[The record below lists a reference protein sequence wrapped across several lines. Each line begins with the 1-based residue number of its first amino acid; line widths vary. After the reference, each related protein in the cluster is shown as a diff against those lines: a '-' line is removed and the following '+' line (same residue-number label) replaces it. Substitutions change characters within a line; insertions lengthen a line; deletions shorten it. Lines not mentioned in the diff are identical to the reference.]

1 MRAGYRTSMPVRLH
15 EEGCVARLVFDRAER
30 AHAYDAV
37 LLDAMAQV
45 ICTLGD
51 HIRALV
57 VESTGDRAFC
67 AGADRGALAAARPL
81 DAMGLQS
88 ARVFASL
95 AALPLPV
102 IAAVQGPAV
111 AGGFELALACDLR
124 VAGPH
129 ARFRLP
135 ETAPGLVP
143 AAGGTSRLVALVG
156 GSRARELV
164 LSGRELDAETALA
177 WGVVHRLA
185 PDPRAAALAWAHEL
199 ATRDRAALA
208 AAKRLLT
215 DVEGLDGAFARERAA
230 EGILYAHRASR
241 DPSKG

>member
-1 MRAGYRTSMPVRLH
+1 LG
-15 EEGCVARLVFDRAER
+15 
-30 AHAYDAV
+30 AHV
-37 LLDAMAQV
+37 
-45 ICTLGD
+45 G
-51 HIRALV
+51 ALV

-67 AGADRGALAAARPL
+67 AGADRAALAAARPV
-81 DAMGLQS
+81 DAVGLRS

-95 AALPLPV
+95 AALPIPV

-124 VAGPH
+124 VAGPQ

-135 ETAPGLVP
+135 ETALGLVP

-164 LSGRELDAETALA
+164 LAGRELDAETALA
-177 WGVVHRLA
+177 WGVVHRVA
-185 PDPRAAALAWAHEL
+185 HDPRAEALAWAQDL
-199 ATRDRAALA
+199 ATRDAAALA
-208 AAKRLLT
+208 AAKRLLA

-230 EGILYAHRASR
+230 EGILYARRASPDTSGR
-241 DPSKG
+241 